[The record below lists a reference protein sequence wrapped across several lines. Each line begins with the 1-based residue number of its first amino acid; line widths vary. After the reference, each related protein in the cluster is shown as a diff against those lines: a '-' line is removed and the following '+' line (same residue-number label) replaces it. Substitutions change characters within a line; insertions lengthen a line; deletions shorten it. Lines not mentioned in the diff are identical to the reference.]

1 MAANLAA
8 TFAGNFGTFES
19 RRSPRASE
27 LWNVTPSSNAS
38 DGDTGTITTKMKKP
52 QVVIGPYAYTISG
65 QVVTLTAY
73 FAQTT
78 SETTGIEI
86 VGFPF

>member
-8 TFAGNFGTFES
+8 AFAGNAGIFES

-38 DGDTGTITTKMKKP
+38 DGDTGTFVTRMKRP
-52 QVVIGPYAYTISG
+52 QIVCGPYAYSISG
-65 QVVTLTAY
+65 QTVTLTAL

-78 SETTGIEI
+78 SETVGIEV
-86 VGFPF
+86 VGYPA